1 MRLATV
7 SFSIQRTRREPLGI
21 ACQVEKT
28 ISTSAGAETRGE
40 GAVVMDREDT
50 REILDKYRVVAVV
63 GLSRGLSKDSNRVA
77 KYLQSQGYRIIP
89 VNPTT
94 DEVLDEKSYGSLLE
108 IPSEVA
114 RTIEIVDIFRPSVD
128 VPPIVDQAIRMK
140 ELYDKPYVVWMQ
152 LGIIN
157 EQAAKTAR
165 EAGLTV
171 VMNKCMMQDH
181 RRLFQST

>member
-1 MRLATV
+1 MA
-7 SFSIQRTRREPLGI
+7 
-21 ACQVEKT
+21 K
-28 ISTSAGAETRGE
+28 
-40 GAVVMDREDT
+40 EDT

-63 GLSRGLSKDSNRVA
+63 GLSRDPLKCSNVVA

-94 DEVLDEKSYGSLLE
+94 EEVLDQKSHRSLLE
-108 IPSEVA
+108 IPA
-114 RTIEIVDIFRPSVD
+114 QIAKTIEIVDIFRHSAD
-128 VPPIVDQAIRMK
+128 IPPIVDQAIIMK
-140 ELYDKPYVVWMQ
+140 EQYDKPYVVWMQ
-152 LGIIN
+152 LGIVN

-171 VMNKCMMQDH
+171 VMNKCMMQEH